1 MRRLRLLIVCL
12 ACPTAISIA
21 GPGCNAPK
29 RWGFGADE
37 SAAATQ
43 TARDSE
49 SAPSEASARSAD
61 DELIVVQL
69 HFDVMHV
76 ELPIDPV
83 RHSAKIWNHVDELQV
98 DPQQCALLRRN
109 GLRVGVA
116 AADAWPAIQAV
127 LDAHHARSTRRQH
140 AVQSGYP
147 LTLDVGGVEGGET
160 IFSYDGRG
168 NLAGTTFGGGR
179 KYIHVDYAV
188 SADGSGRITLKVL
201 PEVHAESA
209 RKHWENAGGVIQEQA
224 SYEGRVYRELAAS
237 VCLLPGRFL
246 VIGPSPQAEIG
257 YLLGSR
263 FLEREVGG
271 TRYETLLFATPQLFR
286 TEP

>member
-1 MRRLRLLIVCL
+1 MRRLHLFIACLIFP
-12 ACPTAISIA
+12 AAIPIA
-21 GPGCNAPK
+21 GPGCNRPM

-37 SAAATQ
+37 PAS
-43 TARDSE
+43 TARTDGDSA
-49 SAPSEASARSAD
+49 SASSEDSARSVE

-76 ELPIDPV
+76 ELPIDRV

-98 DPQQCALLRRN
+98 DPQQCALLGRN
-109 GLRVGVA
+109 GLRIGVA
-116 AADAWPAIQAV
+116 TADAWPAIQAV
-127 LDAHHARSTRRQH
+127 LDAHDARSTRRQH

-160 IFSYDGRG
+160 IFSYDGQG

-188 SADGSGRITLKVL
+188 SADDSGRITLKVL
-201 PEVHAESA
+201 PEVHVESA
-209 RKHWENAGGVIQEQA
+209 QKRWEATGGVVQEQA
-224 SYEGRVYRELAAS
+224 SYEGRVYRELSAS
-237 VCLLPGRFL
+237 VCLPPGRFL
-246 VIGPSPQAEIG
+246 VIGPSPQADIG

-286 TEP
+286 TGP

>member
-1 MRRLRLLIVCL
+1 M
-12 ACPTAISIA
+12 PSE
-21 GPGCNAPK
+21 
-29 RWGFGADE
+29 E
-37 SAAATQ
+37 SAG
-43 TARDSE
+43 
-49 SAPSEASARSAD
+49 SAG

-69 HFDVMHV
+69 HFDVMRV

-98 DPQQCALLRRN
+98 DPQQCALLGRN
-109 GLRVGVA
+109 GLRIGVA
-116 AADAWPAIQAV
+116 SADAWPAIEAV

-160 IFSYDGRG
+160 IFSYDGQG

-188 SADGSGRITLKVL
+188 SADNSGRITLKVL
-201 PEVHAESA
+201 PEVHAEST
-209 RKHWENAGGVIQEQA
+209 RKRWETAGGVFQEQA

-237 VCLLPGRFL
+237 VRLSPGRFL
-246 VIGPSPQAEIG
+246 VIGPSPQADIG

-263 FLEREVGG
+263 FLEREAGG

-286 TEP
+286 TGP